1 MLFAFICKISRCRS
15 RYLCLLHFIL
25 FAIHNLFCCL
35 LQPVARLQLQL
46 AKQLISA
53 CSVAAA
59 SQLVAHSSSVALN
72 IYDFFRAGCRGR
84 VGVLQVDSLMATFNN
99 YELQFFS
106 VGCCL
111 KKRLCLWP
119 TFGSTNSLETRFNFV
134 WRKKRS
140 CCNCRRCCCSW
151 HVAKKMWQ
159 TEDKNLYNKS
169 NCTTTI
175 TTIVTCSVQKQQKAI
190 KLWHFA
196 STKAIKV
203 VAARC
208 RQKALAA

>member
-1 MLFAFICKISRCRS
+1 MLFALICKISRCRS

-35 LQPVARLQLQL
+35 LQPVSRLQLQL

-111 KKRLCLWP
+111 KKDSACGP
-119 TFGSTNSLETRFNFV
+119 
-134 WRKKRS
+134 
-140 CCNCRRCCCSW
+140 
-151 HVAKKMWQ
+151 H
-159 TEDKNLYNKS
+159 
-169 NCTTTI
+169 
-175 TTIVTCSVQKQQKAI
+175 SVQRTHLKLALILCGVKNAAAAIAAAAAVPGMWPKKCGKQKT
-190 KLWHFA
+190 KTFT
-196 STKAIKV
+196 TKAT
-203 VAARC
+203 A
-208 RQKALAA
+208 QQQ